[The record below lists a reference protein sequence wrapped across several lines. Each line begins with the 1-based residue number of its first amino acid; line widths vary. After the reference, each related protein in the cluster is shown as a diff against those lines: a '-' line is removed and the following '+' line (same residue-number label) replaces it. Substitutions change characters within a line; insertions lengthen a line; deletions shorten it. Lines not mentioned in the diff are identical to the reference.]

1 MQIRILLCN
10 LGLLVVLS
18 YFLEARTT
26 FIANLLDLN
35 TEHVAWGSLFTKYNK
50 EKSDNFVHEKWE
62 FLGGNVEF

>member
-26 FIANLLDLN
+26 FIANLLNSN
-35 TEHVAWGSLFTKYNK
+35 TEYVAGASNLEIRKDNK
-50 EKSDNFVHEKWE
+50 V
-62 FLGGNVEF
+62 